1 MTGSILTPQEIV
13 SNLRDSGLIAPASA
27 ALLEQRIVAYS
38 ESRAAQAREEGRLE
52 GLTEAVKKAEAT
64 VDRTRGERQK
74 SAAGK
79 VLWAIKNLMPTEA
92 AMRHELSK
100 ARDTGYRHG
109 FRQGKQCADKEHNP
123 RGPR

>member
-1 MTGSILTPQEIV
+1 MTTPLSPQEIV
-13 SNLRDSGLIAPASA
+13 SNLCDSGLIDRATA
-27 ALLEQRIVAYS
+27 ALLEQRIVAYA
-38 ESRAAQAREEGRLE
+38 ESRAAQARQEGRLE
-52 GLTEAVKKAEAT
+52 AIAEAVKKAEAT

-92 AMRHELSK
+92 AMRHELAK
-100 ARDTGYRHG
+100 ARNSGYHHG
-109 FRQGKQCADKEHNP
+109 FRHGKQCADKEHNP